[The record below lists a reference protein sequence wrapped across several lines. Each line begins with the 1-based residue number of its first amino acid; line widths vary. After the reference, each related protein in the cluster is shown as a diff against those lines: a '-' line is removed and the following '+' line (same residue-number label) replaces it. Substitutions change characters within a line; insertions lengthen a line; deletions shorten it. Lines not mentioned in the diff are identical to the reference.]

1 MAAPTTVTDF
11 LSLVR
16 KSGLLD
22 EKRFSSLFPDGADL
36 PDEPQA
42 CANVLVRDGLL
53 TAFQARQ
60 LLAGKF
66 RGFVLG
72 AYKILRP
79 IGQGGM
85 GTVFLAEHSSLKRMV
100 ALKVLSAD
108 KAKDQ
113 LGIERFYREARA
125 AAALDHPNIVRLHD
139 VSQGAGAHFLVMEYV
154 EGKDLQSLMA
164 DTGPLHFAQACHYIA
179 QAAAG
184 LQHAHE
190 KGFVHRDI
198 KPANL
203 ILAKDGTVK
212 ILDMGLARS
221 FQDESD
227 NLTGSLGDEPETFGT
242 ADYISPEQALGQKVD
257 ERSDIYSLGA
267 TMFALITGHPPFKGT
282 TAQILMQHQMA
293 EVPRLSKKLKVAVP
307 AALYDVLAQMMAK
320 KKGERYPSA
329 SDVIDALSP
338 WLPATPSGNV
348 VQDPLSTQDLRSAG
362 VTKKTTNVRGRARE
376 SGDNRRKK
384 LLIAG
389 GAVGVVAIVGILIA
403 VLGPSSNNLRSLP
416 PQTGSP
422 PSSSPAPQVT
432 PQQPLNWKNHQ
443 AIAID
448 QYGTA
453 TTDQPLFYGK
463 SSERY
468 SFPNWGEREVFGVPF
483 RLTSPQGG
491 KVRNVLLLRGS
502 IQSGGQSQDA
512 PDSISLPVNR
522 TAAAIHFLGGVAAWA
537 LPYRPGNAPEED
549 LLGKNAMTVRLNYM
563 DGQKEDHQ
571 LRNGEEIV
579 DWIRINDVPGSKL
592 AFLDDYGHQV
602 RYLSV
607 VPMRAEVI
615 STIDLVKGEVPEIS
629 PVVLAVTIELR
640 AAKPDP
646 KGSK

>member
-1 MAAPTTVTDF
+1 
-11 LSLVR
+11 
-16 KSGLLD
+16 
-22 EKRFSSLFPDGADL
+22 
-36 PDEPQA
+36 
-42 CANVLVRDGLL
+42 
-53 TAFQARQ
+53 
-60 LLAGKF
+60 
-66 RGFVLG
+66 
-72 AYKILRP
+72 
-79 IGQGGM
+79 
-85 GTVFLAEHSSLKRMV
+85 
-100 ALKVLSAD
+100 
-108 KAKDQ
+108 
-113 LGIERFYREARA
+113 
-125 AAALDHPNIVRLHD
+125 
-139 VSQGAGAHFLVMEYV
+139 MEYV

-164 DTGPLHFAQACHYIA
+164 DTGPLHFAQACHYVA
-179 QAAAG
+179 QAASG

-227 NLTGSLGDEPETFGT
+227 NLTGTLGNEPETFGT

-267 TMFALITGHPPFKGT
+267 TLFALITGHPPFKGT

-293 EVPRLSKKLKVAVP
+293 ELPRLSKKLKVAVP
-307 AALYDVLAQMMAK
+307 AALYDVIAQMMAK
-320 KKGERYPSA
+320 KNNERYASA

-348 VQDPLSTQDLRSAG
+348 VQDPLNTQDLQSAG
-362 VTKKTTNVRGRARE
+362 VNKKKSNARNRARE
-376 SGDNRRKK
+376 SGGIQRKK

-389 GAVGVVAIVGILIA
+389 GVVGVVAIVGILIA
-403 VLGPSSNNLRSLP
+403 ALGPSGKTQQTPDPKTASNP
-416 PQTGSP
+416 PGL
-422 PSSSPAPQVT
+422 PAPQG
-432 PQQPLNWKNHQ
+432 QQPAPPAAPLHWQNHHPIPL
-443 AIAID
+443 A

-453 TTDQPLFYGK
+453 TTDQPMFYGK
-463 SSERY
+463 STERY
-468 SFPNWGEREVFGVPF
+468 SLPSWGEREVYGVPF
-483 RLTSPQGG
+483 RLVSPQGG
-491 KVRNVLLLRGS
+491 RVRNVLLLRGS
-502 IQSGGQSQDA
+502 LQSGGQSQEA
-512 PDSISLPVNR
+512 PESITLPVNR
-522 TAAAIHFLGGVAAWA
+522 SAAAIHFLGGVAAWA

-579 DWIRINDVPGSKL
+579 DWIRINEVPGSKL

-615 STIDLVKGEVPEIS
+615 STIELVKGEVPEIA
-629 PVVLAVTIELR
+629 PVVLAVTVELR
-640 AAKPDP
+640 AAKPGP
-646 KGSK
+646 KESK